1 MHVEA
6 HSLRH
11 KRHQVVAIAGI
22 AVAVAGH
29 PGAFASVFT
38 PQELKCR
45 HIEVRKDIVHFDI
58 ESGTPEEILAAC
70 QVQVHACI
78 GAEHIR
84 IVVVVLEATRS
95 VAMALDVG
103 RSNFIVVQ
111 RTMQCRVVRNDD
123 RYNRVLARIVAEVRK
138 DVQAGIRFPREG
150 LATIQFVF
158 TVDRAHVR
166 RHREMVRSLELKR
179 SRGSRHPGEIDRGH
193 IVVLRIRLGH
203 RQERIRIVA
212 AKARTLRHQVLGIIA
227 QAQLA
232 GHARFQASRQVA
244 IIVIRFPVATV
255 SRIRKE
261 PPVGGINLRKVLF
274 KVQRCRWRS
283 LVFTRI
289 GNGADRKNF
298 LREVTP
304 PVHAGSP
311 RKHSRLEVIGLRIAE
326 IGIFTFDNMMFIEQG
341 AAQFGSQDRALE
353 IPVESTTQSRMRLF
367 VGINKCRRFL
377 CVCRAAETRRI
388 AERITQNFTHEA
400 GMSRRSKAGIIFGA
414 HDQVLLL
421 AFDNVN

>member
-1 MHVEA
+1 
-6 HSLRH
+6 
-11 KRHQVVAIAGI
+11 
-22 AVAVAGH
+22 
-29 PGAFASVFT
+29 
-38 PQELKCR
+38 
-45 HIEVRKDIVHFDI
+45 
-58 ESGTPEEILAAC
+58 
-70 QVQVHACI
+70 
-78 GAEHIR
+78 
-84 IVVVVLEATRS
+84 
-95 VAMALDVG
+95 MALDIG

-111 RTMQCRVVRNDD
+111 RTMQCRMVRNDD
-123 RYNRVLARIVAEVRK
+123 RHNRVLARIIAEMRK
-138 DVQAGIRFPREG
+138 NVQAGIRFPREG

-212 AKARTLRHQVLGIIA
+212 AKTRTLRHQVLGIIA

-232 GHARFQASRQVA
+232 GHARFQTSRQVA

-255 SRIRKE
+255 GRIRKE
-261 PPVGGINLRKVLF
+261 PPVGGIDLREVLF
-274 KVQRCRWRS
+274 KIQRCRRRS

-289 GNGADRKNF
+289 GNGTDRKDF
-298 LREVTP
+298 LREIAP
-304 PVHAGSP
+304 PVHTGST

-341 AAQFGSQDRALE
+341 AAQFGTQDRALK
-353 IPVESTTQSRMRLF
+353 IPIKSASQSRMRLF
-367 VGINKCRRFL
+367 VGIDKRRRFL

-400 GMSRRSKAGIIFGA
+400 CMGGSPEAGIIFGT
-414 HDQVLLL
+414 HHQVLLL